1 MKNVICINCRKHVEY
16 ELKYVKVKTFVK
28 GEEVVYTQVVA
39 HCKECGAEVWAE
51 EVDDLN
57 SIAPIVAY
65 CEMVGLI
72 TPIQIQEGLK
82 KYNIGSRPLSK
93 LLGWS
98 EVTITRYLNGKIPT
112 KEYSDKLMEIFNNPE
127 CFEKILLKNK
137 GKIKPIAY
145 KKALKSLNRTDYS
158 VEEISCFVV
167 PYNSCAN
174 INYTVG
180 KMQGGVNG
188 WHRPIYSC

>member
-1 MKNVICINCRKHVEY
+1 MKNVICVNCRKHVEY
-16 ELKYVKVKTFVK
+16 ELKYVKTKTFVK
-28 GEEVVYTQVVA
+28 GEEVVYTQIVA
-39 HCKECGAEVWAE
+39 HCKECGTEVWSE

-127 CFEKILLKNK
+127 YFEKILLKNK

-145 KKALKSLNRTDYS
+145 KKALESLNRTDYS

-167 PYNSCAN
+167 PYNLCAN

>member
-1 MKNVICINCRKHVEY
+1 MKNVICVSCRKHVEY
-16 ELKYVKVKTFVK
+16 ELKYVKTKTFVK
-28 GEEVVYTQVVA
+28 GEEVVYTQIVA
-39 HCKECGAEVWAE
+39 HCKECGTEVWAE
-51 EVDDLN
+51 EVDDFN

-72 TPIQIQEGLK
+72 TPTQIQEGLK

-127 CFEKILLKNK
+127 YFEKILLKNK

-145 KKALKSLNRTDYS
+145 KKALESLNRTDYS

-167 PYNSCAN
+167 PYNLCAN
-174 INYTVG
+174 INYTVS